1 MTDAGKNPKP
11 RARPHILVRPIATSV
26 EALTSKASFL
36 KRSYHGSDLR
46 SLHLSTEKTSF
57 KNAHSD
63 SPHLPAHSFG
73 ITIRPSRKTLK
84 LYFCIFLVLAALIVM
99 ICLTAIGFGERK
111 YRLDGAHT
119 TGSAGSSPEES
130 IPPRERFTSSEYRA
144 NWTSPHPDVPKV
156 AYDFIPPLDSN
167 NGRGL
172 GWTVM
177 FIHGLG
183 SLNASDGYQ
192 WRDAL
197 LSTYR
202 DPLSNKSFGGL
213 TGLKFLLPKA
223 PVKPV
228 TVYSALKN
236 QGARPRWFDIKDW
249 RDLHY
254 LEDEEG
260 LRQSIIGLSTILNDE
275 VLSGRV
281 QLNQTIIAGFSQGA
295 VMSVLLTLTLPQ
307 PPAACIMM
315 SGYLPLPL
323 RLADLRSPSPA
334 EYKATSFYWLHG
346 TDDAVLRYN
355 QARAG
360 MKLFS
365 ALFSDSFRRG
375 KFKTFPGLRHGFN
388 PDEEQVASNY
398 IDGMVSRN
406 TGGLF
411 DSSFDTMI
419 QPENEGDVIQFT
431 TP

>member
-1 MTDAGKNPKP
+1 MDAGKNPKT
-11 RARPHILVRPIATSV
+11 RARPHILVRPIASSV

-36 KRSYHGSDLR
+36 KRSYNGADLR

-57 KNAHSD
+57 KNANSD
-63 SPHLPAHSFG
+63 SPHLPTHSFG
-73 ITIRPSRKTLK
+73 ITFRPSWKTLK
-84 LYFCIFLVLAALIVM
+84 LYFCIFLFLAALIVM

-111 YRLDGAHT
+111 YCLDSSHT
-119 TGSAGSSPEES
+119 TGSAGSSLDELL
-130 IPPRERFTSSEYRA
+130 PPRERFTSSEYRA
-144 NWTSPHPDVPKV
+144 NWTSPNSDVLKV
-156 AYDFIPPLDSN
+156 DFDFVPPLDSN

-172 GWTVM
+172 GWTVV

-183 SLNASDGYQ
+183 SLNASDGYA
-192 WRDAL
+192 WRDTL

-202 DPLSNKSFGGL
+202 DPLLGRSFGGL
-213 TGLKFLLPKA
+213 TGLKFLFPKA

-228 TVYSALKN
+228 TVYSAQKN
-236 QGARPRWFDIKDW
+236 QGARPMWFDIKDW

-260 LRQSIIGLSTILNDE
+260 LRQSIIGLSTILKDE
-275 VLSGRV
+275 VIS
-281 QLNQTIIAGFSQGA
+281 GA

-323 RLADLRSPSPA
+323 RLADFRSPSA
-334 EYKATSFYWLHG
+334 AAYKTTSLYWLHG

-375 KFKTFPGLRHGFN
+375 KFKTFPGLRHRFN
-388 PDEEQVASNY
+388 PDEEKIVSNY

-411 DSSFDTMI
+411 DSSFDTMV